1 MFLSSLCIRIQRN
14 NTARIQ
20 YLKKKR
26 RKTSKKEEFMCA
38 QNKRNQTVWHIEK
51 KKNFQN
57 LFFSFR
63 QNLRIKINEN
73 TSVSKSFFTNI
84 YI

>member
-20 YLKKKR
+20 YLKKEKEN
-26 RKTSKKEEFMCA
+26 KQKEEFMCA